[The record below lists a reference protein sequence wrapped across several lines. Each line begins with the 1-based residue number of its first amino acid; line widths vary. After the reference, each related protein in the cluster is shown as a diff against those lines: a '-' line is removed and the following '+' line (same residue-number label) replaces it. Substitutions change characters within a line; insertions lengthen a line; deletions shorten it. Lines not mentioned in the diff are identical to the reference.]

1 MQKVII
7 IGATSAIAEATARLY
22 AQQGDCLYLFARN
35 EERLK
40 SLYLDLMV
48 RGAKAVSF
56 SKFEANDF
64 SSHGAL
70 LGQAIQSLGGVDVL
84 LIAHGTLPDQNVC
97 EDNFDLILKEI
108 NTNGISVIS
117 FLSHIIPYFEKAEKG
132 TIAVISS
139 VAGDRGKR
147 SNYIYG
153 AAKGMISIYLQ
164 GLRSRLYNSNIHVLT
179 VKPGFIDTPMTAQF
193 KKGLLW
199 VKPDSVAKGIFK
211 AVQNN
216 RNEVYLPWYWMV
228 IMRIIKSIPE
238 QVFKKIKL

>member
-22 AQQGDCLYLFARN
+22 AQRGDCLYLFARN

-40 SLYLDLMV
+40 SLSLDLMV

-56 SKFEANDF
+56 SKFEASDF
-64 SSHGAL
+64 NSHGTL
-70 LGQAIQSLGGVDVL
+70 VSQAIQSLGGVNVL
-84 LIAHGTLPDQNVC
+84 LIAHGTLPDQNIC
-97 EDNFDLILKEI
+97 EENFDLILKEI

-117 FLSHIIPYFEKAEKG
+117 FLTHIIPYFKKAGKG

-153 AAKGMISIYLQ
+153 SAKGMISIYLQ
-164 GLRSRLYNSNIHVLT
+164 GLRSRLYHSNIHVIT
-179 VKPGFIDTPMTAQF
+179 VKLGFVDTPMTAQF

-211 AVQNN
+211 AVENN
-216 RNEVYLPWYWMV
+216 WNEVYLPWYWMV

-238 QVFKKIKL
+238 QVFKKIKM